1 MIKVNY
7 TKDKIIIRGHA
18 NYESYGNDIVC
29 ASVSSIVYTTINAIL
44 NFDNKAIKYI
54 DNNDTLEIDL
64 LNDDKITKTLISNM
78 FDLLE
83 DLEKQYPE
91 NIKLSK
97 GE

>member
-1 MIKVNY
+1 MIKVIY
-7 TKDKIIIRGHA
+7 TKEKIIISGHA

-44 NFDNKAIKYI
+44 NFNAKAIKYI
-54 DNNDTLEIDL
+54 DNNNTLEINI
-64 LNDDKITKTLISNM
+64 LNQDKITKTLITNM
-78 FDLLE
+78 LDLLN